1 MIRTPHTYA
10 EWVEVLKV
18 FKAKEDDS
26 EVMQAMHRGTIEWQ
40 SGVAERFS
48 AKLMEAVNTRLNAAS
63 DKFQKDMSRARGSEG
78 ALVQALLSMRKEMAF
93 LAKAVDITAVP
104 EEQRK
109 QFVQLVLDQADSA
122 QKSLEDSARKDHS
135 GKLSSVIRNHKVNR
149 F

>member
-1 MIRTPHTYA
+1 M
-10 EWVEVLKV
+10 
-18 FKAKEDDS
+18 
-26 EVMQAMHRGTIEWQ
+26 
-40 SGVAERFS
+40 AERFS

-63 DKFQKDMSRARGSEG
+63 DKFQKDISRARGSEG

-93 LAKAVDITAVP
+93 LAKAVDIPAVP